1 MITRHRGDH
10 FVVYTNITTLR
21 YIPETNVI
29 SVIPQLK
36 KKSFSSSLELASIIY
51 QCLLN
56 IMFIKF
62 KIIQILHPVL
72 KF

>member
-36 KKSFSSSLELASIIY
+36 KKIFQLFLGTGFHYLS
-51 QCLLN
+51 
-56 IMFIKF
+56 MFTKYN
-62 KIIQILHPVL
+62 VY
-72 KF
+72 

>member
-36 KKSFSSSLELASIIY
+36 KKNLSALPWNWLP
-51 QCLLN
+51 L
-56 IMFIKF
+56 FIN
-62 KIIQILHPVL
+62 VY
-72 KF
+72 